1 MSSIAEIDKAGRLV
15 VPKKIRDTLH
25 VRAGDRFA
33 VEEKEDGILLRPIY
47 PEVRLEERD
56 GLMVMVG
63 GPPVTNDDIV
73 ELINRQRERRMQYV
87 AGLSD
92 EP

>member
-1 MSSIAEIDKAGRLV
+1 MNTIAEIDKSGRLV
-15 VPKKIRDTLH
+15 VPKKVRDTLR

-33 VEEKEDGILLRPIY
+33 VEEKEDGIFLRPIH
-47 PEVRLEERD
+47 PEVRLEKRD

-63 GPPVTNDDIV
+63 GPTANYDIV
-73 ELINRQRERRMQYV
+73 EVINEQRERRMRYI
-87 AGLSD
+87 AGLSN